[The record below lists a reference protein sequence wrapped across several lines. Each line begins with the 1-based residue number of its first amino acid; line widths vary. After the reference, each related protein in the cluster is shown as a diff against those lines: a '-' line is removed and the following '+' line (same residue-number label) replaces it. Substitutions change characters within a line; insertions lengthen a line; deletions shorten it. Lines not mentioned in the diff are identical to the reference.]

1 MKKFLLLMVMMSV
14 LISCSKA
21 EVSQAPDFSLK
32 TIENKTVKLS
42 DYKKKIVIINFWA
55 TWCPPCRAELPDF
68 VKFYDEYNSKGVE
81 IIGIAVNSRNAD
93 IKSVIE
99 QYKIKYP
106 ICISDK
112 KVEAE
117 YGGIRGVPTT
127 FIIDKTG
134 KIVLNRVGMIKEK
147 ELVDI
152 VRRLLL

>member
-1 MKKFLLLMVMMSV
+1 MKKILLLVVMMFV

-21 EVSQAPDFSLK
+21 EVSQAPDFSLQNM
-32 TIENKTVKLS
+32 ENKTVKLS

-112 KVEAE
+112 KVEAA